1 MDKRIG
7 LIGIMVE
14 DRERSAEVNLLLH
27 QYADS
32 IIGRMGL
39 PQATEHVSVISIV
52 IHDTQERISSLSGKL
67 GQIPD
72 VSTKTL
78 YAKSK

>member
-1 MDKRIG
+1 MEKRIG

-14 DRERSAEVNLLLH
+14 DRERSPEVNALLH
-27 QYADS
+27 EFADT

-39 PQATEHVSVISIV
+39 PQATEDVSVISIV
-52 IHDTQERISSLSGKL
+52 IHDTQERISTLSGKL
-67 GQIPD
+67 GQIPS

-78 YAKSK
+78 YAKNK